1 MSIRAGNSVSGI
13 MSGASSCVNG
23 VKFVGVVCIIVLMYG
38 FNVLSIMIPALML
51 MSIDSVISGYNIG
64 VYVWNVS
71 NIGCV
76 RSAIMYSNI
85 VLV

>member
-1 MSIRAGNSVSGI
+1 
-13 MSGASSCVNG
+13 
-23 VKFVGVVCIIVLMYG
+23 MYG
-38 FNVLSIMIPALML
+38 FNELSIMIPALML
-51 MSIDSVISGYNIG
+51 MSIESVIRGYNIG

-85 VLV
+85 VLVWFGFLVFVIIMIGIVIANIVIVFLAL

>member
-1 MSIRAGNSVSGI
+1 

-23 VKFVGVVCIIVLMYG
+23 VKFVWAVCIIVLMYG
-38 FNVLSIMIPALML
+38 FSVLFIMIPALMF
-51 MSIDSVISGYNIG
+51 MSIEYVVSGYNIG

-76 RSAIMYSNI
+76 RSAIVYRN
-85 VLV
+85 VVFVWFGFWFLLL